1 MYKFLIFIGLI
12 IYISI
17 KYYTMLVAIVSFFIL
32 NNVYI
37 LSFLFF
43 ISILYKWLNK
53 KGIYKNTLLDLILTQ
68 KQNSNNQ
75 LPKML
80 FIQKRNVSQLT
91 KKIIA
96 SNQKW
101 KCAVCNNIMDYT
113 YEIDHRIPL
122 FKGGTNDINNLM
134 ALCRNCHGKKT
145 ILEKIIS

>member
-17 KYYTMLVAIVSFFIL
+17 KYYTTLVAIVSFFIL